1 MQNTVYAATRL
12 DRLPLSSFHWRL
24 FFLIGAGLFL
34 DAFDVYLG
42 GVVTGALLK
51 SGWST
56 LELNAW
62 FTTLTFA
69 GLTIGAWCAGI
80 LGDRF
85 GRRFSYQLNLLIFG
99 GASLA
104 AAFAPSMTWLIALRF
119 IMGIGMGAEIVISYG
134 MLSEFVPPRYRGR
147 LLAALS
153 LFANSA
159 VFVASLASLWIIPTF
174 GWRYMFAI
182 TGVAATI
189 VWVMRKKMPESPR
202 WLVSQGRLEEAEA
215 VLDGIETS
223 VAKRHVLPD
232 YLREDTVRA
241 EAVPLS
247 VLFRTPVLWRSIV
260 GSLIMVTIG
269 YSVYGLINWLPSFFV
284 QQGFNIVKSLTYS
297 TVISLGAPAGTVI
310 GIFITDR
317 MGRRPAIIGA
327 TLATAAIGLLYQH
340 AASSAELLTAG
351 FCLVAGIYV
360 LVAVGQGAYVPELF
374 ATSYRLRGS
383 GVCGTA
389 GRAASAL
396 CQFFVLWLFTVG
408 GVNMVVGSVVAV
420 QLLLALAVWLLK
432 IETSGLRLEQTV
444 ETGIS
449 TGTQERH
456 RTVDISH

>member
-1 MQNTVYAATRL
+1 MQKTIHAGARL

-56 LELNAW
+56 LEMNAW
-62 FTTLTFA
+62 FTTVTFA
-69 GLTIGAWCAGI
+69 GLMVGAWAAGL

-85 GRRFSYQLNLLIFG
+85 GRRFSYQVNLIIFG

-104 AAFAPSMTWLIALRF
+104 AAFAPSMHWLIGLRF

-147 LLAALS
+147 FLAGLS

-159 VFVASLASLWIIPTF
+159 VFVASLASLWIIPAF

-182 TGVAATI
+182 TGIAATI
-189 VWVMRKKMPESPR
+189 VWFMRKSMPESPR
-202 WLVSQGRLEEAEA
+202 WLESEGRLAEA
-215 VLDGIETS
+215 GALLDSIEAK
-223 VAKRHVLPD
+223 VALTHTLPD
-232 YLREDTVRA
+232 YSRDDPVQA
-241 EAVPLS
+241 GKVPLS
-247 VLFRTPVLWRSIV
+247 VLFQPPVLWRSMV
-260 GSLIMVTIG
+260 GSLIMMTIG
-269 YSVYGLINWLPSFFV
+269 FSIYGLINWLPSFFV

-297 TVISLGAPAGTVI
+297 TVMSLGAPAGTILGVLI
-310 GIFITDR
+310 VDR
-317 MGRRPAIIGA
+317 VGRRPAIIGA
-327 TLATAAIGLLYQH
+327 ALATAVMGVFYQH
-340 AASSAELLTAG
+340 ASSANALLVAG
-351 FCLVAGIYV
+351 FLLVAGIYV
-360 LVAVGQGAYVPELF
+360 MVAVGQGAYVPELF
-374 ATSYRLRGS
+374 ATPYRLRGS

-396 CQFFVLWLFTVG
+396 CQFFVLWLFSMG
-408 GVNMVVGSVVAV
+408 GVNMVVGSVIGI

-432 IETSGLRLEQTV
+432 IETSGLRLE
-444 ETGIS
+444 E
-449 TGTQERH
+449 
-456 RTVDISH
+456 TVDERTQLATHERQQIVDIRH